1 MTLRRGGSPRRL
13 LGVACAAIG
22 LTAVALG
29 WYATQTV
36 RPDCTYAISKVTD
49 GNGRSVPDAN
59 GRVWSHKELV
69 DRGYR
74 QAVDSGRCDPPRAR
88 WQMWIG

>member
-1 MTLRRGGSPRRL
+1 MPLPGPGSPRQL
-13 LGVACAAIG
+13 LRVACAVIG
-22 LTAVALG
+22 LTVAALG

-36 RPDCTYAISKVTD
+36 RPDCVYALSKLTD
-49 GNGRSVPDAN
+49 GNGHGVPDAN

-74 QAVDSGRCDPPRAR
+74 QAVDSGRCDPPRTR
-88 WQMWIG
+88 WRMWIG